1 LYSVCFGDNACGCP
15 PPHWRLPPPLTGGCP
30 PPSLPSLHA
39 LPAEILLSGVRD
51 YGFAGDYD
59 YNLVTA
65 LVDSGTGVLY
75 SYDYDYGQP
84 RFIPETS
91 LVSTRSSI
99 DLDRLANRFDIWP
112 AAACCSEQSPPSP
125 YKPLSEQ
132 GRGPSNVAA
141 VMD

>member
-1 LYSVCFGDNACGCP
+1 L
-15 PPHWRLPPPLTGGCP
+15 
-30 PPSLPSLHA
+30 LHA
-39 LPAEILLSGVRD
+39 LLVEILLSGVRD

-112 AAACCSEQSPPSP
+112 AACCSEQSPS
-125 YKPLSEQ
+125 
-132 GRGPSNVAA
+132 R
-141 VMD
+141 